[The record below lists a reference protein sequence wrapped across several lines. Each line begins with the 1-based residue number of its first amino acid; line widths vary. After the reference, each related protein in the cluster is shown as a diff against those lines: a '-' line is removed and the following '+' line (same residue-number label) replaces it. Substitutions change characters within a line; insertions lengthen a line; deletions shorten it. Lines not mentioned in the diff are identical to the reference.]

1 MIVTILLDNNPHPE
15 LSLKT
20 EHGLSMYFEFENKKW
35 LFDLGA
41 SEAFSE
47 NACKLGIDISDV
59 DCVVISHGHNDHT
72 GGLEHFLKEN
82 KKAKIYISSKLREKS
97 FYSYRHQTKKDITVN
112 QDIIIQNIERF
123 IFIDDDIKISDN
135 FVLIS
140 NIQQNVQTPKANR
153 KLYISDKNEEHQDD
167 FKHEIVL
174 AVNEPQQGIIVFSGC
189 SHNGILNIL
198 DACSAYF
205 NTSNIIACIGGTHL
219 IDSDKINQFETDMEI
234 DDLGMKIKK
243 EYPNMQLIT
252 GHCTGINAY
261 NRFSNIFEDSLQSF
275 YSGKNIIV

>member
-20 EHGLSMYFEFENKKW
+20 EHGLSMYFEFENTKW

-97 FYSYRHQTKKDITVN
+97 FYSYRNQTKKDITIN
-112 QDIIIQNIERF
+112 QDIITQNIERF
-123 IFIDDDIKISDN
+123 IFVDDDIKISDN

-140 NIQQNVQTPKANR
+140 NIQQNSQTPKANC

-174 AVNEPQQGIIVFSGC
+174 AVNEPQGIIVFSGC

-198 DACSAYF
+198 DACSEYF
-205 NTSNIIACIGGTHL
+205 KTSNIIACIGGTHL

-252 GHCTGINAY
+252 GHCTGNNAF
-261 NRFSNIFEDSLQSF
+261 NRFLNIFGDSLQSF
-275 YSGKNIIV
+275 YSGKNISF